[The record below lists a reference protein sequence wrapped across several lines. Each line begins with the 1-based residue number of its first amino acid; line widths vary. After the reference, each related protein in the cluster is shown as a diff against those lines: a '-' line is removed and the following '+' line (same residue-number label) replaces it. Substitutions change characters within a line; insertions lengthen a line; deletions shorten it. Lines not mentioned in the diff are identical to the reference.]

1 MKFYKNLIFI
11 IFISVFSFS
20 IIAAESDNVSTDSAD
35 FNTGNY
41 EDEIFD
47 PLEPVNRAIFS
58 FNNFADKIILE
69 PAAKGYKKLPSPIQS
84 GIGNFLNNLKLPL
97 VVVNQILQG
106 QGKNAA
112 ESSGRFI
119 VNSTAGL
126 FGLIDVAE
134 KIGLEQKQEDFGQT
148 LAVWGVPEGPYIMLP
163 LLGPS
168 TLRDTASRPVSS
180 FLSVTF
186 HMTDTDVNIALKSV
200 DALETRERLLDVES
214 LMSGDKYSF
223 VRDAYMQS
231 MEYEIKDGID
241 VKDEF
246 VDDMDDFLIDQ

>member
-1 MKFYKNLIFI
+1 MRIITLIILFT
-11 IFISVFSFS
+11 SL
-20 IIAAESDNVSTDSAD
+20 NV
-35 FNTGNY
+35 NTEEVN
-41 EDEIFD
+41 D
-47 PLEPVNRAIFS
+47 PLEDLNRKTYEFNEKLDSTILKPTAELYSKFPPKVKQGVTNF
-58 FNNFADKIILE
+58 FNNLE
-69 PAAKGYKKLPSPIQS
+69 EIDTSVNQLLQGKPKKSLNDLTRFVINSTI
-84 GIGNFLNNLKLPL
+84 GIG
-97 VVVNQILQG
+97 
-106 QGKNAA
+106 
-112 ESSGRFI
+112 
-119 VNSTAGL
+119 GL
-126 FGLIDVAE
+126 FDVAS
-134 KIGLEQKQEDFGQT
+134 KMGLERHEEDFGQT

-163 LLGPS
+163 FLGPS

-241 VKDEF
+241 VEDEF
-246 VDDMDDFLIDQ
+246 VDDMEDFLIDQ